1 MDPVSSA
8 QFLTMKNSFARQ
20 GIDIEVAYKPNGEM
34 EYIYQVGRLLATNR
48 DNNIERLQGTMR
60 GLRPADAEEQPGV
73 GELMLLTLQDVE
85 EGYMTVPEALDLID
99 ERLEDNPA
107 LEGGEPLATPN
118 YIVHTTKA
126 CMAVEPQVPS
136 GYPTQPWPAP
146 NPAGSGSGSGVNLAC
161 SDTGL
166 QPDLD
171 PIRYPWLVGAAGEPE
186 PLGPILPNGLQSI
199 PKYAGHG
206 TFIAGVAKCT
216 APGTSV
222 FVNNH
227 FTQSAAE
234 KEDVIIRKLE
244 ELIQTQS
251 PDLLCLAAG
260 TYSRNGWDSV
270 GFSDF
275 HRRHPD
281 IPLIA
286 AAGNESTKRKFW
298 PAAFDWVVG
307 VGALATDQE
316 HRAWFSNYGDWVD
329 VYALGEGMVNAYATG
344 VYTYQEPPKQP
355 AKQTF
360 RGMARWDGTSFSTPL
375 VAALIADEMTRSGST
390 AKEATQKVLDRARA
404 QRIHGVGPA
413 LYPPPY
419 GPAP

>member
-1 MDPVSSA
+1 M
-8 QFLTMKNSFARQ
+8 
-20 GIDIEVAYKPNGEM
+20 
-34 EYIYQVGRLLATNR
+34 
-48 DNNIERLQGTMR
+48 
-60 GLRPADAEEQPGV
+60 
-73 GELMLLTLQDVE
+73 
-85 EGYMTVPEALDLID
+85 
-99 ERLEDNPA
+99 
-107 LEGGEPLATPN
+107 
-118 YIVHTTKA
+118 
-126 CMAVEPQVPS
+126 
-136 GYPTQPWPAP
+136 
-146 NPAGSGSGSGVNLAC
+146 
-161 SDTGL
+161 
-166 QPDLD
+166 
-171 PIRYPWLVGAAGEPE
+171 
-186 PLGPILPNGLQSI
+186 
-199 PKYAGHG
+199 
-206 TFIAGVAKCT
+206 
-216 APGTSV
+216 
-222 FVNNH
+222 
-227 FTQSAAE
+227 
-234 KEDVIIRKLE
+234 IIRKLE